1 MEPMQLTFAS
11 QSDFLL
17 ATAAG
22 PVSVKEVLH
31 LFKTV
36 IDTAKE
42 RGFDKILMD
51 FLAVTGELSPTD
63 LHEVGSTMA
72 KYCVNKS
79 IYPKVAVI
87 GKPPTVTGFGAEVAS
102 NRGLTSMTFSER
114 QPALNW
120 LLAFRSKAPGS

>member
-1 MEPMQLTFAS
+1 MEPMHLTLAS
-11 QSDFLL
+11 QDDFFL

-22 PVSVKEVLH
+22 RVSVKEVLRV
-31 LFKTV
+31 FKNV
-36 IDTAKE
+36 IDTATE
-42 RGFDKILMD
+42 RGFDKILID
-51 FLAVTGELSPTD
+51 FLAVTGELSATD
-63 LHEVGSTMA
+63 LYDIGKAMA

-120 LLAFRSKAPGS
+120 LRAFGSKASGS